1 MKPSLGRKVYC
12 LYNAGIF
19 EDTVGYIGKDSFIIG
34 NFNDYTSFN
43 SLEWFYEDYD
53 ITWFTSLGKAKKA
66 LIDKEKKYIK
76 PGEKVK
82 VVETDD
88 GWWELEF
95 VQKGVLNEKK
105 SIYYFNGNYD
115 GYRMFN
121 RVRN

>member
-53 ITWFTSLGKAKKA
+53 ITWFTSLEKAKKA

-95 VQKGVLNEKK
+95 V
-105 SIYYFNGNYD
+105 
-115 GYRMFN
+115 
-121 RVRN
+121 